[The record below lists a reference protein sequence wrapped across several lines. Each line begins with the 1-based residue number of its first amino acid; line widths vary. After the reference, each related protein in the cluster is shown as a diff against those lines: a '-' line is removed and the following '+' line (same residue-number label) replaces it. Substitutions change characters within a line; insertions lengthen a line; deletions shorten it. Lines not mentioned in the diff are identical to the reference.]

1 MSRSVTTM
9 TKAATN
15 APSMRFAWA
24 PSPIGKVLLSGDELG
39 LLRVQVDTPCRS
51 VEPAEGA
58 VEDAEMFCD
67 AIEQLQAYFAGD
79 LQAFD
84 LKLNPQG
91 TEFQKRAWAQLQRI
105 PFGQTI
111 TYGEQARR
119 LGDPKACRAV
129 GAANG
134 QNPLG
139 IIVPCHRVI
148 GSTGKLTGFA
158 GGLDAKAW
166 LLNHE
171 SGLFARS

>member
-1 MSRSVTTM
+1 MSTSATESVTRYTWTDSPLGRILLEGDEHGLSRLKVNTKDRSV
-9 TKAATN
+9 
-15 APSMRFAWA
+15 
-24 PSPIGKVLLSGDELG
+24 SPEADAL
-39 LLRVQVDTPCRS
+39 
-51 VEPAEGA
+51 
-58 VEDAEMFCD
+58 EDADMFLD
-67 AIEQLQAYFAGD
+67 AVDQLHAYFAGD
-79 LQAFD
+79 LQNFD

-91 TEFQKRAWAQLQRI
+91 TPFQQRAWQELRKI

-119 LGDPKACRAV
+119 LGDPNACRAV

-171 SGLFARS
+171 SGLFKHTHA